1 MHSLFLFGQDR
12 GSIHGDTIT
21 GIGTDGRGMIRSGAL
36 GIHSGIPAGIRV
48 GDLVGARAGI
58 LAGGVLVGD
67 RAGVLAT
74 SMWTLL
80 RELGNL
86 HPQDLISGLRTA
98 LDSGLV
104 VPVADRA
111 FPATG
116 LQHLPAMGA
125 YLLPALQ

>member
-1 MHSLFLFGQDR
+1 
-12 GSIHGDTIT
+12 
-21 GIGTDGRGMIRSGAL
+21 MIRSGAL

-48 GDLVGARAGI
+48 GDLVGVR
-58 LAGGVLVGD
+58 AGGVLAGD
-67 RAGVLAT
+67 RAGVRAT

-86 HPQDLISGLRTA
+86 HPLDLISGLRTA

-111 FPATG
+111 LPATG

>member
-1 MHSLFLFGQDR
+1 MHSLFPFGQDR

-48 GDLVGARAGI
+48 GDLVGDRA
-58 LAGGVLVGD
+58 GD
-67 RAGVLAT
+67 RAGVRAT

-98 LDSGLV
+98 LDSGLA

-111 FPATG
+111 LPATG